1 MRIKDKNM
9 NIDSL
14 SGLDKAAILFQVFGE
29 SLALSMFQNISEADM
44 LRIRVRSRELSN
56 IPTSVKH
63 VIVEEYY
70 FKMMSAQYHNLDKDD
85 NKLFSFLNDLN
96 DEQIFYLINTEAPKV
111 IALTLDQL
119 DQARKMKIMNRFNAD
134 MKHTIIIEFGKLN
147 EIPLEGVVSVAKELR
162 NKTSFLPSPREFSRG
177 GPKSIANIL
186 NQMSGDEAEQYL
198 EQLATDDPELYTE
211 VKKYFLSFDDLLNMP
226 EHIMRIFW
234 RNPEVDV
241 DELGKAL
248 KGFDESEVDNIKS
261 YLSKRNQTK
270 FSIYKQPLSKRELD
284 VAQSSFVGLARQ
296 MHDAQEIN
304 LDDVLESTDMIE

>member
-1 MRIKDKNM
+1 M
-9 NIDSL
+9 NIDNL
-14 SGLDKAAILFQVFGE
+14 SGLDKAAILFQVLGE

-63 VIVEEYY
+63 IILEEYY
-70 FKMMSAQYHNLDKDD
+70 FKMMSTQYHNLDKDD

-119 DQARKMKIMNRFNAD
+119 NQARKMKIMNRFDAD
-134 MKHTIIIEFGKLN
+134 MKHTIIMELGKLN

-177 GPKSIANIL
+177 GPKSIASIL

-198 EQLATDDPELYTE
+198 EQLAADDPELYTE

-261 YLSKRNQTK
+261 YLSKRNQAK